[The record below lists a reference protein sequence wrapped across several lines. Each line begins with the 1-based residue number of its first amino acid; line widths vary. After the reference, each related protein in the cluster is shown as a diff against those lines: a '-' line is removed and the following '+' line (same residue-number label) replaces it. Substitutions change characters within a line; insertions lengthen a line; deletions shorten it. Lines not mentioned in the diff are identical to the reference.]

1 MNQRF
6 SHLIFSGYR
15 SSTYE
20 PRRAVEQP
28 KRAAATVEK
37 FPARKPV
44 VKERDINE
52 RAEAFIQRFRKQLLL
67 QR

>member
-1 MNQRF
+1 MNKRF

-28 KRAAATVEK
+28 KRETATVEK

-52 RAEAFIQRFRKQLLL
+52 RAEAFIQKFRKQLLL